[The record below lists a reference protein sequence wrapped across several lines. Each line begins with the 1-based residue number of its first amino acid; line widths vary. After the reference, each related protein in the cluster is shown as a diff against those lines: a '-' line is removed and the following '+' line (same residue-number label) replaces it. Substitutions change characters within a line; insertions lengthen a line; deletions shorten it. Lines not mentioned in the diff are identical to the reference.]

1 MKPVRLLRTIALG
14 GVCAL
19 GLLPVR
25 AATTPYVEDF
35 ESYPPGDTAVT
46 NFGEV
51 ATADWIVA
59 APSFSGK
66 GYENAISVSVAGIG
80 FAAGKASSAAIELT
94 DLAGSAFSIS
104 TLFRIDSLV
113 ATSVDPSGTAFVGL
127 AARASDGSYAA
138 SSADRYELAYYL
150 DGTSGRP
157 TGKLYL
163 TEKNTFFGDGLGGAL
178 SAGTLVAVPGNVYWL
193 NLSGT
198 PVGAA
203 LAVTATLVDLSGGG
217 SITVSATDSANVL
230 SGTFFGYSNFVR
242 VQDGGATAINVDFD
256 TFSTLPDELFS
267 DGFE

>member
-1 MKPVRLLRTIALG
+1 MKPARLLRTVALG
-14 GVCAL
+14 SACAL
-19 GLLPVR
+19 GLAPVR

-35 ESYPPGDTAVT
+35 ESYAPGDTAVT

-51 ATADWIVA
+51 ATADWIVT

-66 GYENAISVSVAGIG
+66 GYENAIGVSVGGFG

-113 ATSVDPSGTAFVGL
+113 ATSVDPSGNAFVGL

-138 SSADRYELAYYL
+138 SGADRYELAYYL

-157 TGKLYL
+157 TGTLYL
-163 TEKNTFFGDGLGGAL
+163 TEKNTFFGDGLGGAV
-178 SAGTLVAVPGNVYWL
+178 SAGTLPPVVGNVYWL
-193 NLSGT
+193 NLRGS

-203 LAVTATLVDLSGGG
+203 LSVTATLVDLTDGG

-230 SGTFFGYSNFVR
+230 GGSFFGYSNFVR

-256 TFSTLPDELFS
+256 TFSTLPNELFG